1 MKVLSVA
8 TFYGKYTC
16 ALTFKNFSP
25 EGDVGNDVE
34 SIVRARFSVNDEA
47 CLTFADKEGAQM
59 LPQLA
64 RPVHL
69 DSQVENGKQ
78 LASTL
83 VVCRMGRCAAAAKAE
98 RARHAGAKCLVISL
112 DHDGQLGLRW
122 QLMGALRIEGRHV
135 PAQLLQVGLQRQL
148 FHPQLALALT
158 SKTEFTEREWD
169 AFGIK
174 DVRKDDFIKSGVNIF
189 APAAGRRL
197 VAPACG
203 LDSAKHIDIPVFC
216 VARHDEVRLLSAAS
230 VRACLIPAGEEKA
243 AQLSEEEGK
252 QKESREEN
260 ILEQIPSTRPK
271 GSRELSSKW
280 SRWMEKVGM
289 DGK

>member
-1 MKVLSVA
+1 MTLH
-8 TFYGKYTC
+8 GKYTR
-16 ALTFKNFSP
+16 ALTFQNFSP

-34 SIVRARFSVNDEA
+34 SIVRARFSVDDEA

-112 DHDGQLGLRW
+112 DCDGQLGLRW
-122 QLMGALRIEGRHV
+122 QLMGALRSEGRHD
-135 PAQLLQVGLQRQL
+135 PAQLLKVGLHREL
-148 FHPQLALALT
+148 FHAQLALALT
-158 SKTEFTEREWD
+158 SKTEFTQREWD

-174 DVRKDDFIKSGVNIF
+174 DLRKDDFIKSGVNIF
-189 APAAGRRL
+189 SPAAGRRL
-197 VAPACG
+197 VPPACG

-216 VARHDEVRLLSAAS
+216 VARHDEERLLSAAS
-230 VRACLIPAGEEKA
+230 VRACLIPAGEKEA
-243 AQLSEEEGK
+243 AQGSEGEGK
-252 QKESREEN
+252 QKEKSREEN
-260 ILEQIPSTRPK
+260 ILEQVPSTRPK